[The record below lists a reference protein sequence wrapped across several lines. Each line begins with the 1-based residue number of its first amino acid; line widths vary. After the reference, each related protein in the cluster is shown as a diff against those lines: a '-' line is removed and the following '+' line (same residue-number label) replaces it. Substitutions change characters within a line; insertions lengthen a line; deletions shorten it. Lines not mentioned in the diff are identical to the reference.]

1 MEQHLTAINTKQVY
15 QINMYE
21 TKNQEKTRGWGFG
34 LTLVTCGVN
43 DSNSVGHTNLW
54 AQANSGGD
62 DVLGLVCHFPEQ
74 VAKPDQLNYVHQ
86 VPFSLLFE

>member
-1 MEQHLTAINTKQVY
+1 MIATQ
-15 QINMYE
+15 
-21 TKNQEKTRGWGFG
+21 
-34 LTLVTCGVN
+34 LVTQTCELKQILVEIN
-43 DSNSVGHTNLW
+43 
-54 AQANSGGD
+54 